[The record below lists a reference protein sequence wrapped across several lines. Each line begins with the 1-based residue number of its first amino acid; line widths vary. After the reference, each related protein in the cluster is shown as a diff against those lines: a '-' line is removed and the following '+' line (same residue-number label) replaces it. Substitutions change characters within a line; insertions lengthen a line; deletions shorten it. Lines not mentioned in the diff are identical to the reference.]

1 MNLTISGLGNASVTG
16 KVTDE
21 VIKLSGSGSFRGG
34 DLQANTANV
43 TISGLGNA
51 TTWVTDQ
58 LGLTI
63 TGSGTVQY
71 YGDPRINQTI
81 TGLGNVKSLG
91 SH

>member
-1 MNLTISGLGNASVTG
+1 
-16 KVTDE
+16 
-21 VIKLSGSGSFRGG
+21 
-34 DLQANTANV
+34 
-43 TISGLGNA
+43 
-51 TTWVTDQ
+51 VTDQ

-81 TGLGNVKSLG
+81 TGLGTVKSLG